1 MNWVIQSLIAGVF
14 VAIGMIFVR
23 SAAASIPSFVVV
35 GLIGFVWFLASGGM
49 ILYKHLTEGFS
60 LVTFGYTL
68 IGLALLAGVFFWLE
82 NIFRFSAMPKAPLT
96 GYVFLIIE
104 AVAVVITV
112 AYDLIRLY
120 KAGELN
126 TISAYQVIGMVLLF
140 AGITLFQFAP
150 KNN

>member
-23 SAAASIPSFVVV
+23 NSAAAIPSFVVV
-35 GLIGFVWFLASGGM
+35 GLIGFVWFLLSGGM
-49 ILYKHLTEGFS
+49 VLYKSATEGFNLMS
-60 LVTFGYTL
+60 FGYTL
-68 IGLALLAGVFFWLE
+68 IGLALLAGIFFWLE

-112 AYDLIRLY
+112 AYDLVRLY
-120 KAGELN
+120 KAGELS

-140 AGITLFQFAP
+140 AGITFFQFAP